1 MNNIIA
7 SHTIMG
13 LIEQKAFR
21 IVCIILTIG
30 FVLAIGYITTGIT
43 PDQIENF
50 DTQYQVVPIP
60 KNGAIPGGYYQVDAS
75 HMTQLPAGNSA
86 TPLPLGGIQA
96 IPYGYYQTNVNGIN
110 MMAQVPYGYNATPD
124 KSGIVAVTHAAMA
137 DKIAMEQTQAETK
150 SPYAGSGANLKAPD
164 VISNTPG
171 NAPLPVSPPIIPDAS
186 MNVLSHYDSNNYNI
200 QYHDDPTTAKNQGIY
215 NTAFG
220 SMMVKD
226 NSGKMVS
233 VPYVPGQALPNY
245 YQPGS
250 FVFGA
255 TNFVPNYEDSV
266 YLSRTT
272 GLSSVAKAYPT
283 SSFMGG
289 FCTNYRVDKVKLEQ
303 KCNTLDADTCAS
315 TSCCVL
321 FGGSKCVS
329 GDQSGPIMK
338 ANYTDP
344 SVLNKDVYYYQGKC
358 YGNCTGNL
366 FDGV

>member
-1 MNNIIA
+1 
-7 SHTIMG
+7 MG
-13 LIEQKAFR
+13 LIEQKAIR
-21 IVCIILTIG
+21 IGCIILTIG

-50 DTQYQVVPIP
+50 DTQYQVVS
-60 KNGAIPGGYYQVDAS
+60 IPGNGVIPDGYYQVDVS

-86 TPLPLGGIQA
+86 SPLPLGGIQA
-96 IPYGYYQTNVNGIN
+96 IPYGYYQTSVNGTN
-110 MMAQVPYGYNATPD
+110 MMAHVPYGYNASPD
-124 KSGIVAVTHAAMA
+124 KSGIVPATNAEMRSVQAMA
-137 DKIAMEQTQAETK
+137 QTQAETGG
-150 SPYAGSGANLKAPD
+150 SYAGSGANIKAPD
-164 VISNTPG
+164 VISKNSN
-171 NAPLPVSPPIIPDAS
+171 NAPLPVSKPTMSDAS

-200 QYHDDPTTAKNQGIY
+200 QYHDDPTTAKNQGSIY

-220 SMMVKD
+220 SMVVKD
-226 NSGKMVS
+226 NSGNMVS
-233 VPYVPGQALPNY
+233 MPYVPGQALPNY
-245 YQPGS
+245 YKPGS

-303 KCNTLDADTCAS
+303 KCNTLDAETCAS

-329 GDQSGPIMK
+329 GDQSGPMMK

-358 YGNCTGNL
+358 YGNCTGDL
-366 FDGV
+366 FDTSKN

>member
-1 MNNIIA
+1 
-7 SHTIMG
+7 MG
-13 LIEQKAFR
+13 LIEQKAIR
-21 IVCIILTIG
+21 IVCIIVTIG
-30 FVLAIGYITTGIT
+30 LVLAIGYVTTGIT
-43 PDQIENF
+43 PDKIENF
-50 DTQYQVVPIP
+50 DTPVQVVPIP
-60 KNGAIPGGYYQVDAS
+60 ASGVIPTDFYKVDATHMTELPTGNEVSVLPMGGITNIPIGYNGKYYQV
-75 HMTQLPAGNSA
+75 
-86 TPLPLGGIQA
+86 
-96 IPYGYYQTNVNGIN
+96 NVNGTN
-110 MMAQVPYGYNATPD
+110 MVAQVPYGYNATPD
-124 KSGIVAVTHAAMA
+124 RKGIIPATNAEMRDVQAM
-137 DKIAMEQTQAETK
+137 AETK
-150 SPYAGSGANLKAPD
+150 GGFAGSGANIKAPD
-164 VISNTPG
+164 VISQNNPITTS
-171 NAPLPVSPPIIPDAS
+171 SPTISDSS
-186 MNVLSHYDSNNYNI
+186 MNALSHYDTNNYNT
-200 QYHDDPTTAKNQGIY
+200 QYHDDPATLQNQGMY

-226 NSGKMVS
+226 ASGNMIS
-233 VPYVPGQALPNY
+233 MPYVPGQALPNY

-283 SSFMGG
+283 SSMMGG
-289 FCTNYRVDKVKLEQ
+289 FCTQYKTDKLGLEQ
-303 KCNTLDADTCAS
+303 QCNALDSGTCAS

-329 GDQSGPIMK
+329 GDQSGPTMK

-366 FDGV
+366 FDGLK